1 MRRILTKL
9 IWYKTYSREVKQIK
23 AAEHFILNVRK
34 EHANRTLSRTYLS
47 PIALLK
53 EEPFTEKTKNPI
65 FGGMCLETIELFME
79 KISLQLESLWQSWKT
94 LVKTLLKFRKD
105 SR

>member
-1 MRRILTKL
+1 M
-9 IWYKTYSREVKQIK
+9 EVRC
-23 AAEHFILNVRK
+23 ILNAVK
-34 EHANRTLSRTYLS
+34 EHVNQMFFRTLLD
-47 PIALLK
+47 PIALLR
-53 EEPFTEKTKNPI
+53 EALFIERTKNLI
-65 FGGMCLETIELFME
+65 FSEIFLRITELFME